1 MFIVLLTRKFVQ
13 IMYFVIK
20 TDNTFIIFTF
30 FEKYWKCKNENNL
43 EIVDSKYFMFGKYSS
58 LDTNQ
63 GEGLL
68 HACISSYSIIP
79 TSYNVRRRKSGTK
92 TGAWENETIAS
103 EIRTKRTRD

>member
-1 MFIVLLTRKFVQ
+1 MLLTKKIVQ

-58 LDTNQ
+58 LDTN
-63 GEGLL
+63 
-68 HACISSYSIIP
+68 
-79 TSYNVRRRKSGTK
+79 
-92 TGAWENETIAS
+92 
-103 EIRTKRTRD
+103 